1 MLRTWNKARQNKW
14 NVFVQ
19 DPGIKELVLFVKK
32 KTLLC
37 VWMCLLS
44 ADISVTPKFL
54 IWYAMFRIAFQL
66 KNPLGVVTVKFTEN
80 TVEGNDQRQF

>member
-1 MLRTWNKARQNKW
+1 MLRTWNKAQQNKW

-19 DPGIKELVLFVKK
+19 DPGIKELVLF
-32 KTLLC
+32 
-37 VWMCLLS
+37 
-44 ADISVTPKFL
+44 
-54 IWYAMFRIAFQL
+54 MFRIAFQL